1 MDQALA
7 YSLSDDDLRRLNP
20 HTKLLLYEDVK
31 NFPTIDHLLHPYNCA
46 IILYEW
52 KRTKDASIGH
62 YIAVLKLPDG
72 TIEHF
77 DSYGI
82 KPDRELKQI
91 KDKSDAYKKMT
102 GQDQQYLLKLY
113 IKSPRPI
120 SYNQYKLQ
128 SINDGISTCGRFS
141 ALRTIF
147 KNLSLEQFKDLF
159 MGKRNTPDEIAVM
172 MTQKNIL

>member
-1 MDQALA
+1 MDRALS

-20 HTKLLLYEDVK
+20 QANLLLYEDVK
-31 NFPTIDHLLHPYNCA
+31 KYQTIEQLLYPYNCA

-52 KRTKDASIGH
+52 ERTNDTSIGH
-62 YIAVLKLPDG
+62 YIAVLALPDG

-82 KPDRELKQI
+82 KPDNELKQI
-91 KDKSDAYKKMT
+91 KDKSQAYKKMT

-113 IKSPRPI
+113 INSPRPI

-128 SINDGISTCGRFS
+128 SLSDGISTCGRFS
-141 ALRTIF
+141 VLRTIF
-147 KNLSLEQFKDLF
+147 KNLTLDQFKDIF
-159 MGKRNTPDEIAVM
+159 MGKKQSPDEIAVLL
-172 MTQKNIL
+172 TQNNL